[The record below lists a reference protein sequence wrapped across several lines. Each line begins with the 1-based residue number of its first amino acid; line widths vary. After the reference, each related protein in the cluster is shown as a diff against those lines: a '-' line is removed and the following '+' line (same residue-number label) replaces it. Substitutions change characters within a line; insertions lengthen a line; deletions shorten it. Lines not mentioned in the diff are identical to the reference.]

1 MRMRAARGRIA
12 IGVANERAKGPHVDA
27 RVDREVGGDPVA
39 GWRKAYTAR
48 DKLADRGGGD
58 RLSRAGGALW
68 LHWSTAPFALRAVI
82 FLTTYLAVYFGISTI
97 QLRRARAAQFLLG
110 EERCRH
116 E

>member
-1 MRMRAARGRIA
+1 MNEPRGRMLTHEWTERLEAIRLQDGARRTLRETSWPIVAVVIA
-12 IGVANERAKGPHVDA
+12 CLV
-27 RVDREVGGDPVA
+27 
-39 GWRKAYTAR
+39 
-48 DKLADRGGGD
+48 L
-58 RLSRAGGALW
+58 AGGALW

-97 QLRRARAAQFLLG
+97 QLRRRLRAAQFLLG